1 MKTEIEVKFLNVN
14 FDHLRQ
20 KLTSVGA
27 VQTQPMRL
35 MRRSIVETPE
45 LEAKNAFLR
54 VRDEG
59 DKVTLTYKQID
70 EDSLIGAKEIEVTAS
85 GFDDTVALLD
95 QAGLRAKSFQESRR
109 ETWQWGDVE
118 VVLDEWPW
126 LDPYVEIEG
135 KNEAEVKEA
144 ARRLGFD
151 WSVAVFG
158 RVTSAYQV
166 QYPNGDA
173 NKLVTIPRVT
183 FSDPVPV
190 IISGQEVG

>member
-1 MKTEIEVKFLNVN
+1 MKTEIEGKFLNVD
-14 FDHLRQ
+14 FDQLRQ

-27 VQTQPMRL
+27 IQLQPMRL

-59 DKVTLTYKQID
+59 DKVTLTYKQVD
-70 EDSLIGAKEIEVTAS
+70 EDSLTGVKEIEVTAS
-85 GFDDTVALLD
+85 SFDDTVALLR
-95 QAGLRAKSFQESRR
+95 QVGLTAKSFQESRR

-126 LDPYVEIEG
+126 LNPYIEIEG
-135 KNEAEVKEA
+135 ESEADVKVA
-144 ARRLGFD
+144 AQRLGFD
-151 WSVAVFG
+151 WSEAVFG

-173 NKLVTIPRVT
+173 SKLVSIPRVA
-183 FSDPVPV
+183 FGEPIPE
-190 IISGQEVG
+190 IISGQKV